1 MGKVTASIFSGKTV
15 IVPMAEVHHIER
27 DMREKYTDAIIVVL
41 NGTTWNNEIDT
52 YNNSVYLRHEE
63 AESFKQCWCRYRAEL
78 EADTIINIHGE
89 IPEFEGTTEALD
101 KLGA

>member
-1 MGKVTASIFSGKTV
+1 MGKVTESIFSGESV
-15 IVPMAEVHHIER
+15 IIPMAEVHHIER
-27 DMREKYTDAIIVVL
+27 DKREGYTDAVIVVL

-52 YNNSVYLRHEE
+52 YNNNAYLRHEE
-63 AESFKQCWCRYRAEL
+63 AESFKQCWYRYRAEL

-89 IPEFEGTTEALD
+89 IPEFEGTIEALD